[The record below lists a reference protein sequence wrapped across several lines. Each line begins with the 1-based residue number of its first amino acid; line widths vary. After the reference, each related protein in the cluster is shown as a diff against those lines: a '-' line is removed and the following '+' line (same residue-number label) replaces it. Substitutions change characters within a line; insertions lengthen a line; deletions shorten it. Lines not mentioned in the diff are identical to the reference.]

1 VDITTVNS
9 ILDIIITMETII
21 ILDMDKT
28 CKYNCK
34 NSAENR
40 TQTHEQWSE
49 TRLQNHWTIITHGLE
64 H

>member
-40 TQTHEQWSE
+40 TQTHEQ
-49 TRLQNHWTIITHGLE
+49 
-64 H
+64 